1 MKKLIVTMA
10 LAVAAGWAVPAV
22 AQMPNINLLADG
34 PSKTPEEK
42 EAEAAREKAYKDTMR
57 KIPDAKTSADPWSN
71 VRAVEQ
77 PKTAP
82 AVKTTAAKKPKANPT
97 TN

>member
-1 MKKLIVTMA
+1 MKKLIVTMTV
-10 LAVAAGWAVPAV
+10 AVLTCWAVPAM

-42 EAEAAREKAYKDTMR
+42 EAEAARDRAYRDTMR
-57 KIPDAKTSADPWSN
+57 KIPDAKTASDPWGN
-71 VRAVEQ
+71 VRTAEP
-77 PKTAP
+77 PKTTP
-82 AVKTTAAKKPKANPT
+82 PVKTTAAKKPKTGAS

>member
-1 MKKLIVTMA
+1 MKNLIGAVTIA
-10 LAVAAGWAVPAV
+10 LLTGWAVPAA

-42 EAEAAREKAYKDTMR
+42 EAEAARDRAYKDTIK
-57 KIPDAKTSADPWSN
+57 KIPDAKSSSDPWGS
-71 VRAVEQ
+71 VRSAET
-77 PKTAP
+77 PKAP
-82 AVKTTAAKKPKANPT
+82 AAKTTAAAKKPKVGNS

>member
-1 MKKLIVTMA
+1 
-10 LAVAAGWAVPAV
+10 
-22 AQMPNINLLADG
+22 
-34 PSKTPEEK
+34 
-42 EAEAAREKAYKDTMR
+42 MR
-57 KIPDAKTSADPWSN
+57 KIPDAKTSADPWGN

>member
-10 LAVAAGWAVPAV
+10 VAVLAGWAVPAM

-42 EAEAAREKAYKDTMR
+42 EAEAAREQAYRDTMR
-57 KIPDAKTSADPWSN
+57 KIPDAKTSADPWGN
-71 VRAVEQ
+71 VRAAEQ
-77 PKTAP
+77 PKAAP
-82 AVKTTAAKKPKANPT
+82 AMKTTAAKKPKAVGS

>member
-57 KIPDAKTSADPWSN
+57 KIPDAKTSAD
-71 VRAVEQ
+71 
-77 PKTAP
+77 
-82 AVKTTAAKKPKANPT
+82 
-97 TN
+97 

>member
-10 LAVAAGWAVPAV
+10 VAMLTGWAVPAL

-42 EAEAAREKAYKDTMR
+42 EAEAARDKAYKDTMR
-57 KIPDAKTSADPWSN
+57 KIPDAKSSADPWGN
-71 VRAVEQ
+71 VRTVEQ
-77 PKTAP
+77 PKATP
-82 AVKTTAAKKPKANPT
+82 PVKTTAAKKPKSGAS

>member
-1 MKKLIVTMA
+1 MKKLIVTMTVA
-10 LAVAAGWAVPAV
+10 LLAGWAMPAQ

-42 EAEAAREKAYKDTMR
+42 EADAAREKAYKETIR
-57 KIPDAKTSADPWSN
+57 KIPDAKTSSDPWGN

-77 PKTAP
+77 PKATP
-82 AVKTTAAKKPKANPT
+82 PVKTTAAKKPKSGAS